1 MAKASKLL
9 IGSIAVILAMG
20 NAANALADEE
30 AADSLKLEETF
41 GFDISQYQLDDYT
54 EVTGWRLSDRWYF
67 GRQKGVESSLAFVW
81 QDDADQMSISTNGI
95 RFTRRF

>member
-1 MAKASKLL
+1 MAKASKHL
-9 IGSIAVILAMG
+9 IGSLAVVLTMG
-20 NAANALADEE
+20 GATTAFADEDGV
-30 AADSLKLEETF
+30 DSLQFEETF

-67 GRQKGVESSLAFVW
+67 GRQKGVDSSLGFVW
-81 QDDADQMSISTNGI
+81 QDEADQMSISTNGI

>member
-1 MAKASKLL
+1 MIKATKHL
-9 IGSIAVILAMG
+9 IGSMAVIVAMVS
-20 NAANALADEE
+20 AANAIADEE
-30 AADSLKLEETF
+30 AVDSLRLEETF

-67 GRQKGVESSLAFVW
+67 GRQKGADSGLAFVW
-81 QDDADQMSISTNGI
+81 QDKADQMSISTNGI

>member
-9 IGSIAVILAMG
+9 IGLLAGILAFG
-20 NAANALADEE
+20 SAATAIANED
-30 AADSLKLEETF
+30 AADSLQFEETF
-41 GFDISQYQLDDYT
+41 GFDISHHQLDDFT
-54 EVTGWRLSDRWYF
+54 EVTGWKLSQRWYF
-67 GRQKGVESSLAFVW
+67 GRQKGADSGLAFVW

>member
-1 MAKASKLL
+1 MA
-9 IGSIAVILAMG
+9 VVLAMG
-20 NAANALADEE
+20 CAANAIADEE
-30 AADSLKLEETF
+30 AVDSLQFEETF

-67 GRQKGVESSLAFVW
+67 GRQKGVDSGLGFVW
-81 QDDADQMSISTNGI
+81 QDEADQMSISTNGI